1 MATDAAMNGASSTAS
16 VPQTA
21 AERLRE
27 KHEADAAHRAMVED
41 AEDEDDIAHPPP
53 SAHAA
58 PEPEAIPTA
67 AESNAP
73 LSEKAAGKQKAR
85 DESPQ
90 AVAGAKMNGVTP
102 LDTQSEEAFPVLG
115 GGPKAAGPTHTT
127 MAWGAKRPSAVH
139 SGLNGANGHTSLSSM
154 ASSRASTPT
163 SGVMTPTSITA
174 SIPHQARG
182 IPQHMPMPGRH
193 SETIQFAPSQL
204 LARDQLKKPL
214 QETVRAINKRSEAN
228 VEMKPGM
235 NGSIIFQGTGPVDA
249 TRQALKDLAKEVGSK
264 VSLLRHLHWRI
275 KLTMK
280 SKP

>member
-1 MATDAAMNGASSTAS
+1 MATDSAMNGASSIAS
-16 VPQTA
+16 APQTA

-27 KHEADAAHRAMVED
+27 KHEAEAAHRAMVED
-41 AEDEDDIAHPPP
+41 ADDEYDIAHPPP
-53 SAHAA
+53 SAQAA
-58 PEPEAIPTA
+58 REPEATPA
-67 AESNAP
+67 AIESNAP

-90 AVAGAKMNGVTP
+90 AVAGAKMNGVTT

-115 GGPKAAGPTHTT
+115 SGPKAAGPAPTT
-127 MAWGAKRPSAVH
+127 MAWGAKKPSAVH
-139 SGLNGANGHTSLSSM
+139 SGLNGANGHASLSSM

-163 SGVMTPTSITA
+163 SGVMTPASTNA

-204 LARDQLKKPL
+204 LTRDQLKKPL
-214 QETVRAINKRSEAN
+214 PETLRAINKRSKAN
-228 VEMKPGM
+228 VEMKPGV

-249 TRQALKDLAKEVGSK
+249 TRQALKDLAKEVGSR
-264 VSLLRHLHWRI
+264 VSLPRYVI
-275 KLTMK
+275 GG
-280 SKP
+280 

>member
-1 MATDAAMNGASSTAS
+1 MATDAAMNGASSIAS
-16 VPQTA
+16 APQTA

-27 KHEADAAHRAMVED
+27 KHEADAAHRARVED
-41 AEDEDDIAHPPP
+41 ADDEDDIAHPPP
-53 SAHAA
+53 SAQAA
-58 PEPEAIPTA
+58 PEPEAIPSA
-67 AESNAP
+67 VESNAP

-90 AVAGAKMNGVTP
+90 AVAGAKMNGVIP
-102 LDTQSEEAFPVLG
+102 LDTHSEEAFPVLG
-115 GGPKAAGPTHTT
+115 SGPKAAGPAPT
-127 MAWGAKRPSAVH
+127 MAWGAKKPSAVH
-139 SGLNGANGHTSLSSM
+139 SGLNGANGHASLSSM

-163 SGVMTPTSITA
+163 SGVMTPASTNA

-204 LARDQLKKPL
+204 LTRDQLKKPL
-214 QETVRAINKRSEAN
+214 PETLRAINKRSKAN

-249 TRQALKDLAKEVGSK
+249 TRQALKDLAKEIGSK
-264 VSLLRHLHWRI
+264 VSLPRHPHWRL
-275 KLTMK
+275 KLTIK
-280 SKP
+280 SKL